1 MPTPAGQPN
10 LFHERDLPED
20 QWSTEGMLLGE
31 WIVYPNVSING
42 FYKGGR
48 GVLISQIL
56 PGDTVDESIT
66 VQTYLTREVPT
77 GTDRD
82 EVAQLFDFLGRVVST
97 EDLPTSHAQQKAL
110 STGILNSIRFGRNE
124 GGLQQFHRWT
134 NTLLDTPD
142 GELDGLF
149 RDGING

>member
-1 MPTPAGQPN
+1 MNGNAKATHDTARKH
-10 LFHERDLPED
+10 LTSVARDLLTHEAAGTVPVADEII
-20 QWSTEGMLLGE
+20 E
-31 WIVYPNVSING
+31 
-42 FYKGGR
+42 
-48 GVLISQIL
+48 L
-56 PGDTVDESIT
+56 PAAR
-66 VQTYLTREVPT
+66 Y
-77 GTDRD
+77 TDPD
-82 EVAQLFDFLGRVVST
+82 EVAQLFDFLGRVVAT

-149 RDGING
+149 RSEM